1 MNAIEVQGLT
11 KSYGAVRAVDGLSFK
26 VPAGKVTGFLGP
38 NGAGKTTTM
47 KMIVGLAAPDD
58 GSATVLGVPYRDHP
72 EPLRVVGAI
81 LDTEQFHPKRSGRN
95 HVRMIAAAAGIPDA
109 RVDEVLAL
117 VGLTEA
123 ADRRVGGYSLGM
135 RQRLGLASAL
145 LGDPQ
150 ILVLDEPANGLDPS
164 GMKWL
169 RSFLRAFVADGN
181 AVLVSSHLL
190 AEIAEVADDVVVIAG
205 GRFIT
210 HAPVHELIQ
219 RSDQVHVTTPEA
231 ERLRD
236 LLIGAGMASELVAH
250 DSLVVTASREDVGR
264 TAAGAGIPIY
274 GLEVEERS
282 LEDVF
287 LELTATTEGR
297 NRT

>member
-11 KSYGAVRAVDGLSFK
+11 KSFGAVRAVDGLSFE
-26 VPAGKVTGFLGP
+26 VPTGKVTGFLGP

-47 KMIVGLAAPDD
+47 KMIVGLAAADD
-58 GSATVLGVPYRDHP
+58 GSATVLGVPYGDHP

-95 HVRMIAAAAGIPDA
+95 HLRVIAAAAGIPDA
-109 RVDEVLAL
+109 RVDEALAL
-117 VGLTEA
+117 VGLTDA
-123 ADRRVGGYSLGM
+123 AHRRVGGYSLGM

-164 GMKWL
+164 GIKWL
-169 RSFLRAFVADGN
+169 RSFLRAFVVDGR

-190 AEIAEVADDVVVIAG
+190 AEIAEVADDVVVIAN

-210 HAPVHELIQ
+210 HAPVHELIE
-219 RSDQVHVTTPEA
+219 RSDEVHVTTPEA

-236 LLIGAGMASELVAH
+236 LLNQAGMSSELVAH
-250 DSLVVTASREDVGR
+250 DSLVVRASREDVGR
-264 TAAGAGIPIY
+264 MAAGAGIPIY
-274 GLEVEERS
+274 GLEVGERS

-287 LELTATTEGR
+287 LELTATPEGR
-297 NRT
+297 N